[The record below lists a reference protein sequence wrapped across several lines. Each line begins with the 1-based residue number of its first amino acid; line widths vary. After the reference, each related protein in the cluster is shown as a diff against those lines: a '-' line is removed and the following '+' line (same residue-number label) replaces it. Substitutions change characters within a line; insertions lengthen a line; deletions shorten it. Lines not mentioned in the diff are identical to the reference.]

1 MAQSI
6 PLSGRTESQIE
17 ADLGATR
24 DRLADSLAGL
34 VDTVHPVRI
43 KQRTVGR
50 IKATVQA
57 RVEDVRAYFYNV
69 RGELRTDRVMP
80 LAGGVVGVVTL
91 LVLVGLLRSRRHSS

>member
-1 MAQSI
+1 MAQST

-57 RVEDVRAYFYNV
+57 RVEDVRAYFYDV
-69 RGELRTDRVMP
+69 RGELRTDRVLP
-80 LAGGVVGVVTL
+80 IAGGVAGVLTL
-91 LVLVGLLRSRRHSS
+91 LVVVGTIRGRRRSR